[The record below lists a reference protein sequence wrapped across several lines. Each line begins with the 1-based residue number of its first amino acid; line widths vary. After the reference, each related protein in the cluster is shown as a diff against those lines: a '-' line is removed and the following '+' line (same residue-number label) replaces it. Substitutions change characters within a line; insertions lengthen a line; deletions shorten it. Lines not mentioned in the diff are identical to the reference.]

1 MSDCNPSNSH
11 GCVFREAWRRIK
23 GMKGPFWGSF
33 IVFNLISWAALFLIG
48 LISGVP
54 MMVMGAHDVMNM
66 PTTVASDTM
75 NLSHLLASL
84 SAGNL
89 IFALLFA
96 LADAF
101 LLKPMYAGVLLTPL
115 RQAADKKTGFYVF
128 EFFRWFYIWRFIVLT
143 VFISVLVGVPAVAGH
158 ILVFYMP
165 NVLGLTSWLLGL
177 SCVAGIILYLF
188 SLYLAVG
195 YFLSPQL
202 IIDKGAKPWTALVT
216 SRRAVHKKW
225 FTVFFAMIWSAIV
238 IVFIPTIVTLIAW
251 AFFPTWIVCLVGS
264 IAFLLNVIWAKPYSF
279 NFFSF

>member
-1 MSDCNPSNSH
+1 
-11 GCVFREAWRRIK
+11 
-23 GMKGPFWGSF
+23 
-33 IVFNLISWAALFLIG
+33 
-48 LISGVP
+48 

-264 IAFLLNVIWAKPYSF
+264 IAFLLNVICATPYSF
-279 NFFSF
+279 NLFAILYRNLLGISGQDPITLAENGMTQREQLSGKNTQY